1 MPTCYEG
8 AVGDF
13 DRLLDGLDG
22 EARDARERL
31 LRRLRDSGVS
41 DEELA
46 RAVEEDRLVLLP
58 VERVLHGDAKYTLAE
73 MVEQCGV
80 DAGTVEAVRRAA
92 GLPGVPEG
100 AVEFSEEDVEA
111 SKRLK
116 SVLDA
121 GLPVEGLVDINR
133 VMGRALSQ
141 IAAATRQLVGETV
154 LEGARN
160 EDEAA
165 ERLAA
170 MARTLLPNMGPTL
183 EHFFARHL
191 LEIIRTDVLG
201 AEQIAAGTIGGAF
214 ETTVAFADLVGF
226 TRLGGRVAP
235 EDLGAVA
242 RKLEAL
248 ASEAVAPGVRIVKT
262 IGDAVMLTGS
272 QPEAVVHS
280 VLTLSDAVDAEG
292 EQFPQVRCGGAFG
305 PAAERDADL
314 YGHAVNL
321 ASRVTGIA
329 RPGSVLTTGEVREA
343 ADDGFRWSF
352 AGERKVKGVGPVK
365 LFRARRPQPASG

>member
-1 MPTCYEG
+1 M
-8 AVGDF
+8 GDF

-22 EARDARERL
+22 EARAARERL
-31 LRRLRDSGVS
+31 LRRLSDEGVP

-58 VERVLHGDAKYTLAE
+58 VERALHGDARYTLAE
-73 MVEQCGV
+73 MVERCGV
-80 DAGTVEAVRRAA
+80 DGETITAVRRAA

-100 AVEFSEEDVEA
+100 AVEFSEEDLEA

-116 SVLDA
+116 TVLDA
-121 GLPVEGLVDINR
+121 GLPVEGVVDMNR
-133 VMGRALSQ
+133 VMGRALAQ
-141 IAAATRQLVGETV
+141 IAAATRQLVGEVV
-154 LEGARN
+154 LEGART

-165 ERLAA
+165 ARLEAT
-170 MARTLLPNMGPTL
+170 ARTLLPNMGPTL

-191 LEIIRTDVLG
+191 LEIIRSDVLG
-201 AEQIAAGTIGGAF
+201 AEQLETGRIGGAF
-214 ETTVAFADLVGF
+214 ETSVAFADLVGF

-235 EDLGAVA
+235 EDLGAIA
-242 RKLEAL
+242 SRLEAL
-248 ASEAVAPGVRIVKT
+248 AGDSVEPGVRIVKT

-272 QPEAVVHS
+272 EPEALLRS
-280 VLTLSDAVDAEG
+280 VLSLCDAVDAEG
-292 EQFPQVRCGGAFG
+292 ERFPQVRCGIAFG

-329 RPGSVLTTGEVREA
+329 RPGSVLTTEEVREA
-343 ADDGFRWSF
+343 ADDGFHWSF
-352 AGERKVKGVGPVK
+352 AGERKVKGVGEVK
-365 LFRARRPQPASG
+365 LFRARLAEPEGDD